1 MKSVG
6 LLYCGLIMTVLTV
19 GIICTLT
26 MKSSYAA
33 VMRDSLDDSI
43 VYSVKLLQVDRDLV
57 VYEDASGN
65 RYDIPQQEITW
76 GNSMGNDEV
85 ADFKADFVSYLTA
98 NLDSRINSVE
108 VNIYGVDTEV
118 GALSVGVKAEFT
130 YPSGQTDTVES
141 YKTVILNKY
150 VK

>member
-1 MKSVG
+1 
-6 LLYCGLIMTVLTV
+6 
-19 GIICTLT
+19 
-26 MKSSYAA
+26 
-33 VMRDSLDDSI
+33 MRDSLDDSI

-57 VYEDASGN
+57 VYEDANGN
-65 RYDIPQQEITW
+65 RYDIPQQEISW
-76 GNSMGNDEV
+76 GNAMGNDEV
-85 ADFKADFVSYLTA
+85 AKFKSDFVSYLTA

-118 GALSVGVKAEFT
+118 GALSVGVVAEFT